1 MGVGTGR
8 TGKRCSGFSLVELA
22 IAIVVLVVALGGLSG
37 TVVSTARLA
46 RANEQRALADE
57 ALRRLAAELHVTP
70 FGDIFAAYNT
80 DPADDPDGPNTGPG
94 GAFDVQ
100 GLRPLLDD
108 PDGAVG
114 AIVFPTMVEAGDLQL
129 REDVALPELGMPRD
143 LNGDGVD
150 ALDHSDDYLVLPVSL
165 EIEWLG
171 SGGVSRSRMD
181 LILVE

>member
-1 MGVGTGR
+1 MGPHPVGLP
-8 TGKRCSGFSLVELA
+8 CPVESSA
-22 IAIVVLVVALGGLSG
+22 
-37 TVVSTARLA
+37 
-46 RANEQRALADE
+46 
-57 ALRRLAAELHVTP
+57 
-70 FGDIFAAYNT
+70 
-80 DPADDPDGPNTGPG
+80 PG
-94 GAFDVQ
+94 GSFDVQ